1 MKKTK
6 NLEFAKNVTAKY
18 KNMTFQEFCNQE
30 IAEKLKKELNLK
42 NIMAVPKLIKISIN
56 VGAGEAVTN
65 KNVIEKI
72 QEQMSTIAGQKSII
86 TKARTSVSA
95 FKIRKGLAIG
105 VKVTLRGKRMYQF
118 LEKMIKIV
126 IPRLKDFRGVSESNI
141 DQNGNLNIGFPEQ
154 IIFPEIDFDKIDK
167 IRGLQ
172 VTVVTNA
179 KSKEKGKKLFE
190 MLGIPFKK

>member
-1 MKKTK
+1 MS
-6 NLEFAKNVTAKY
+6 
-18 KNMTFQEFCNQE
+18 FQEFYNLE
-30 IAEKLKKELNLK
+30 VAPKLTKELGVK
-42 NIMAVPKLIKISIN
+42 NVMAVPKMIKISIN

-72 QEQMSTIAGQKSII
+72 QEQISTIAGQKTII

-105 VKVTLRGKRMYQF
+105 VKVTLRGKRMYHF
-118 LEKMIKIV
+118 IEKLIRIV
-126 IPRLKDFRGVSESNI
+126 IPRLKDFRGIPENSI
-141 DQNGNLNIGFPEQ
+141 DQNGNLNLGFPEQ

-179 KSKEKGKKLFE
+179 KNKERGKKLFE
-190 MLGIPFKK
+190 MLGIPFMK

>member
-1 MKKTK
+1 MTFKDFYNQEVAPKLTK
-6 NLEFAKNVTAKY
+6 EFGVKNV
-18 KNMTFQEFCNQE
+18 
-30 IAEKLKKELNLK
+30 
-42 NIMAVPKLIKISIN
+42 MAVPKIIKIAIN

-72 QEQMSTIAGQKSII
+72 QEQISTIAGQKTVV

-95 FKIRKGLAIG
+95 FKIRMGLPIG
-105 VKVTLRGKRMYQF
+105 VKVTLRGKRMYHF
-118 LEKMIKIV
+118 LEKLIRIV
-126 IPRLKDFRGVSESNI
+126 IPRLKDFRGIPESNI

-179 KSKEKGKKLFE
+179 KNKEKGKKLFE
-190 MLGIPFKK
+190 MLGIPFMK

>member
-1 MKKTK
+1 MS
-6 NLEFAKNVTAKY
+6 
-18 KNMTFQEFCNQE
+18 FQQYYNQE
-30 IAEKLKKELNLK
+30 VAEKLKKELNLK
-42 NIMAVPKLIKISIN
+42 NIMAVPKVIKIAVN
-56 VGAGEAVTN
+56 VGAGEAVVN

-72 QEQMSTIAGQKSII
+72 QEQMTTITGQKSVI
-86 TKARTSVSA
+86 TKARISVSA
-95 FKIRKGLAIG
+95 FKIRKGLPIG
-105 VKVTLRGKRMYQF
+105 VKVTLRGKRMYHF
-118 LEKMIKIV
+118 LEKLIRIV
-126 IPRLKDFRGVSESNI
+126 IPRLKDFRGIPESNI

-179 KSKEKGKKLFE
+179 RSKEKGKKLFK

>member
-1 MKKTK
+1 MS
-6 NLEFAKNVTAKY
+6 
-18 KNMTFQEFCNQE
+18 FQEFYNLE
-30 IAEKLKKELNLK
+30 VTPKLTKELGVK
-42 NIMAVPKLIKISIN
+42 NVMAVPKMIKISIN

-72 QEQMSTIAGQKSII
+72 QEQISTIAGQKSIV

-105 VKVTLRGKRMYQF
+105 VKVTLRGKRMYHF
-118 LEKMIKIV
+118 IEKLIKIV
-126 IPRLKDFRGVSESNI
+126 IPRLKDFRGIPGNSI
-141 DQNGNLNIGFPEQ
+141 DQNGNLNLGFPEQ

-179 KSKEKGKKLFE
+179 KNKERGKKLFE
-190 MLGIPFKK
+190 MLGIPFMK

>member
-1 MKKTK
+1 
-6 NLEFAKNVTAKY
+6 
-18 KNMTFQEFCNQE
+18 MTFQEFYNQE

-42 NIMAVPKLIKISIN
+42 NIMAVPKIIKISIN

-126 IPRLKDFRGVSESNI
+126 IPRLKDFRGVSENNI

-179 KSKEKGKKLFE
+179 KNKEKGKKLFE